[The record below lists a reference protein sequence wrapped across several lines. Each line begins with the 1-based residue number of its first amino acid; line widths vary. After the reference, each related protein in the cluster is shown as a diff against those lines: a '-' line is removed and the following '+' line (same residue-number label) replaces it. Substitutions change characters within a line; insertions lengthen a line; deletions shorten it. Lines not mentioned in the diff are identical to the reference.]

1 MYTYLLSLSLLL
13 NSFASI
19 FLSLTGPANMPRF
32 SLALRERYGK
42 TSSTGPYGIHLYAKY
57 PAEPVNRKCMYE
69 STNQIES
76 TCTHLQ
82 EVYKCV
88 RSINLPGRYKCVRIN
103 LPA

>member
-1 MYTYLLSLSLLL
+1 
-13 NSFASI
+13 
-19 FLSLTGPANMPRF
+19 MPRF

-42 TSSTGPYGIHLYAKY
+42 TSSRGPYGIHLYAKY